1 MALTMAQIAH
11 LAISSGNMEKAQRQ
25 ITAKVTLK
33 ELEMMRKLGLVEGK
47 GEVTRAEFIL
57 LCAVRLGA
65 LTPELVDCINY
76 RFHAMDTSG
85 DGALDY
91 SELLMI
97 PNEVIQAPKYSL
109 TALLHNGYL
118 QPGTAHISF

>member
-1 MALTMAQIAH
+1 MALTMAQIAR
-11 LAISSGNMEKAQRQ
+11 LAISSGNMEKSQRQ
-25 ITAKVTLK
+25 ITAKVTLQ
-33 ELEMMRKLGLVEGK
+33 ELEMMRKLGLVEGQ
-47 GEVTRAEFIL
+47 GEITRAEFIL

-76 RFHAMDTSG
+76 RFHALDTSG

-91 SELLMI
+91 AELLQI

-109 TALLHNGYL
+109 TTLLHSGYL

>member
-1 MALTMAQIAH
+1 
-11 LAISSGNMEKAQRQ
+11 
-25 ITAKVTLK
+25 
-33 ELEMMRKLGLVEGK
+33 MMRKLGLVEGK

-76 RFHAMDTSG
+76 RFHSMDTSG

-91 SELLMI
+91 SELLMM

-109 TALLHNGYL
+109 TSLLHNGYL